1 MVNIREIKIKAC
13 NESFKLPVRSTQYAA
28 GIDFFSM
35 YNVTILSRK
44 SSIIPLGCKLEIPPG
59 FYLQLKTR
67 SSMGIKGLIV
77 IAGVIDCDF
86 RGQPLVIMHNLG
98 KLPVK
103 IKRYDKFVQGI
114 ILESYSFPLIQV
126 EELGPSIRAE
136 RGLGSSGY

>member
-1 MVNIREIKIKAC
+1 MILTVSYVLDTVTWAD
-13 NESFKLPVRSTQYAA
+13 LPHYKQQAKQRKKN
-28 GIDFFSM
+28 FFSM